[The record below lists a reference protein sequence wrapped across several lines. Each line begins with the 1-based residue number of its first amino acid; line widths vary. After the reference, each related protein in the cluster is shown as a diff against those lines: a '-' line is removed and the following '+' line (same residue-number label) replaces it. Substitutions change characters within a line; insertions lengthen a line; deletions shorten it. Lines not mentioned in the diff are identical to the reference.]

1 MEPAL
6 KQRLIGASVLVALA
20 VIFLPML
27 IKDPAPESGVSD
39 VPMQLPDPPQGA
51 YQTRELPLVTPGA
64 ASAEGVTGLRS
75 GQPAGD
81 GVLPTVDITAD
92 QAGATGGMMPPP
104 TAGGDLAVSFGSYA
118 TASDAA
124 RVVDALR
131 ASQLPGYQETTIG
144 SSDRTLHRVRIGPY
158 GSRAEAEAARLRAAH
173 VRDDVGARVV
183 TLDAASDAAD
193 PAEGVADAT
202 GTDDGPATPSDSVAE
217 VLPEADD
224 SAEPGQPAAA
234 AERVAQS
241 PPPLPQRSATP
252 AAAADVG
259 FAVQL
264 GAFSNAAE
272 AGKLRDRARA
282 AGFTAFLQT
291 VRTEQGTLTRVV
303 AGPVAERSDAEQM
316 KAQLAARLGVSGLVR
331 SHP

>member
-51 YQTRELPLVTPGA
+51 YETRELPLVTPGA
-64 ASAEGVTGLRS
+64 AGADGVTGLRS
-75 GQPAGD
+75 GQPASG
-81 GVLPTVDITAD
+81 GVLPTIDTTAD

-104 TAGGDLAVSFGSYA
+104 TAGGDHAVSFGSYA
-118 TASDAA
+118 SASDAE

-131 ASQLPGYQETTIG
+131 ASQLPGYQETTVG
-144 SSDRTLHRVRIGPY
+144 SGDRTLHRVRIGPY

-183 TLDAASDAAD
+183 TLDAASDTVD
-193 PAEGVADAT
+193 PSEGVADAT
-202 GTDDGPATPSDSVAE
+202 GADEGAAPDSVAKA
-217 VLPEADD
+217 LPEADD
-224 SAEPGQPAAA
+224 SAE
-234 AERVAQS
+234 RVAQS
-241 PPPLPQRSATP
+241 LPAQPSATP

-264 GAFSNAAE
+264 GAFSNTAE

-282 AGFTAFLQT
+282 AGFTTFLQT

-303 AGPVAERSDAEQM
+303 AGPVADRGDAEQM